1 MATYKSKPVTVPA
14 SASAVS
20 DKFADLRT
28 LESALGNLPDDE
40 RAKIGQVDFTA
51 DSLSIH
57 TPQAG
62 ELKFKVTERTSER
75 VVFKTVSSP
84 LPLDMV
90 LNLRPLSDDST
101 ELITA
106 IEVEIPA
113 MLKPLLGGMM
123 QKAADSF
130 GALMAKI
137 NGK

>member
-1 MATYKSKPVTVPA
+1 MATYKSKPVTLPVAA
-14 SASAVS
+14 STVS
-20 DKFADLRT
+20 DKFADLRS
-28 LESALGNLPDDE
+28 LEGALDKLPDDE
-40 RAKIGQVDFTA
+40 RAKIGQVNFTA
-51 DSLSIH
+51 DSLSIQ
-57 TPQAG
+57 TSQVG
-62 ELKFKVTERTSER
+62 ELKFQITERTPER

-90 LNLRPLSDDST
+90 LNLKPLSDSST
-101 ELITA
+101 ELTTA

-137 NGK
+137 NGQ